1 MVPAETATIKP
12 VPDTAGLL
20 SVEWLAAWFGETAE
34 PTDLPAA
41 ASEPPTE
48 STPAPAALLSLY
60 PSVPIFPPTESEEP
74 SETEELPTATPER
87 TLSAAPIA
95 DAIPLASPAPPPAP
109 APATDTA
116 PVNPAVP
123 PPVPVDAALPA
134 PVLAESADRTGQDT
148 TNSSRRG
155 NTFRSAD
162 PLPPPPSPAE
172 PVPDRGEIIWNAD
185 LVVAEPAST
194 PAATPSVPVQ
204 PAREPIPRPAA
215 GPHVQPPPDPPR
227 EAATPTPPPDD
238 SPIAPVAAPDVMSRN
253 AGDTS
258 DSRQSHSD
266 NREPAPHPAATHAP
280 AAPVPASD
288 HPRFDIHA
296 APSSPPDSAAISEV
310 AAAQPVEPARPLRP
324 AQIATVRVDLP
335 NASPDAD
342 TPALRL
348 TVTQR
353 GDQVNVQLRS
363 WDTGAAPI
371 EGQRMESLL
380 NTLAD
385 QGYVDPS
392 ADSHPIDSDLTA
404 VTDVARE
411 RSPLVE
417 SSDLSDTRQ
426 SFQNPDERR
435 QQNQERQ
442 QQQQANFLRRQM
454 RNSRGQSF
462 DFHPIHSDNATVR
475 Y

>member
-1 MVPAETATIKP
+1 
-12 VPDTAGLL
+12 
-20 SVEWLAAWFGETAE
+20 
-34 PTDLPAA
+34 
-41 ASEPPTE
+41 
-48 STPAPAALLSLY
+48 
-60 PSVPIFPPTESEEP
+60 
-74 SETEELPTATPER
+74 
-87 TLSAAPIA
+87 
-95 DAIPLASPAPPPAP
+95 
-109 APATDTA
+109 
-116 PVNPAVP
+116 
-123 PPVPVDAALPA
+123 
-134 PVLAESADRTGQDT
+134 
-148 TNSSRRG
+148 
-155 NTFRSAD
+155 
-162 PLPPPPSPAE
+162 
-172 PVPDRGEIIWNAD
+172 
-185 LVVAEPAST
+185 
-194 PAATPSVPVQ
+194 
-204 PAREPIPRPAA
+204 
-215 GPHVQPPPDPPR
+215 
-227 EAATPTPPPDD
+227 
-238 SPIAPVAAPDVMSRN
+238 MSRN

-266 NREPAPHPAATHAP
+266 SREPAPHPAATQAP
-280 AAPVPASD
+280 SAPVPTSDRPHFALHQTAS
-288 HPRFDIHA
+288 PR
-296 APSSPPDSAAISEV
+296 PDSTAVTEIAATP
-310 AAAQPVEPARPLRP
+310 AAEPARPLRP

-385 QGYVDPS
+385 QGFVDS
-392 ADSHPIDSDLTA
+392 SREARTIDSEIAA
-404 VTDVARE
+404 VADVARE

-454 RNSRGQSF
+454 RNTRGQSF
-462 DFHPIHSDNATVR
+462 DFHPIHSDNPTVR
-475 Y
+475 H